1 MVWDGTK
8 WVGKQYLEGIK
19 DGYKLATHDTTKKVV
34 KKTGGMVW
42 DGTKWVGKQYLE
54 GTKLSLK
61 GLKWVSKKGYN
72 LFKNTK
78 STNKDKDE

>member
-19 DGYKLATHDTTKKVV
+19 ATHDTTKKVV

-42 DGTKWVGKQYLE
+42 DGTKWVGKQCLE

-61 GLKWVSKKGYN
+61 GLKWVSKGLQ
-72 LFKNTK
+72 LFSKYQK
-78 STNKDKDE
+78 H

>member
-1 MVWDGTK
+1 MEWFGMALS
-8 WVGKQYLEGIK
+8 VGKQYLEGIK

-61 GLKWVSKKGYN
+61 GLKWVLKG
-72 LFKNTK
+72 LQPFKNTK
-78 STNKDKDE
+78 ALIRIR